1 MLRKRG
7 QVWSLDLMVAVIIF
21 SVALASFYFYT
32 VNEHSGFE
40 EKIEILSYEGRSL
53 SNILLSDGYPED
65 WNSTNVVEMG
75 ILTNGKINQ
84 TKLEAF
90 YNFVQLD
97 YPQTK
102 IVLNTAYDYYF
113 FLDQN
118 MTINSVEVE
127 GIGKPGVTKDTIVAK
142 NLIKISRVTIY
153 QNKPIGAQ
161 LYIWE
166 Q

>member
-7 QVWSLDLMVAVIIF
+7 QVWSLDLMVATIIF

-32 VNEHSGFE
+32 VNEHSG
-40 EKIEILSYEGRSL
+40 YEGRSL

-102 IVLNTAYDYYF
+102 LVLNTAYDYYF